1 MKSNKDILSKALDLL
16 HTLEDRTN
24 YDNVKLGT
32 AINLLQDLLPTINRE
47 PIAEQTIEV
56 GVYYYLDDAGN
67 KVYDFDEMM
76 NEFEIELKRL
86 SK

>member
-16 HTLEDRTN
+16 HTLEDRTG
-24 YDNVKLGT
+24 YGNVKLGT
-32 AINLLQDLLPTINRE
+32 AINLLQDVLPTINRE

-56 GVYYYLDDAGN
+56 GVYYYLDDEGN
-67 KVYDFDEMM
+67 KVYDFEEMM
-76 NEFEIELKRL
+76 REFEEDLKRL

>member
-24 YDNVKLGT
+24 YANVKLGT
-32 AINLLQDLLPTINRE
+32 AINLLQDVLPNINRE
-47 PIAEQTIEV
+47 PIAEETIEV
-56 GVYYYLDDAGN
+56 GVYYYLDDEGN

-76 NEFEIELKRL
+76 REFEEDLKRL